1 MLDSCVAQVEYAG
14 VLAGAAE
21 PELGQKLVEF
31 MLSPAWQKA
40 LPLSNFVFPVTDVE
54 LPEVFEKFAPRAT
67 NPLSLDPEI
76 IADQRDAWI
85 EQWREKME

>member
-1 MLDSCVAQVEYAG
+1 MEYAG

-21 PELGQKLVEF
+21 SELGQELVEF
-31 MLSPAWQKA
+31 MLSPDWQKA

-54 LPEVFEKFAPRAT
+54 LPEVFEKFAPRST
-67 NPLSLDPEI
+67 KPLSLDPALI
-76 IADQRDAWI
+76 SAQRDAWI